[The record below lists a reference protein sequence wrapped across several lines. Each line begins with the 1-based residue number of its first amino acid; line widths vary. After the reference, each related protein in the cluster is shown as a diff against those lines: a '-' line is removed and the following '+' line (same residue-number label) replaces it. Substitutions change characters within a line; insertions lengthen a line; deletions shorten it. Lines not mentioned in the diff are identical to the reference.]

1 MAERAARAVAAMAGR
16 TGVAVPAASERFVAF
31 PPTVAGTLAAAAER
45 GAWAAGI
52 AVAVGALEIPAVA
65 ARTPG
70 PAITVRIARSRP
82 ACAVGV
88 VGAAPAGFASA
99 GAESRLNHRG

>member
-1 MAERAARAVAAMAGR
+1 MAGR

-31 PPTVAGTLAAAAER
+31 LPTVERTLAAAAER

-52 AVAVGALEIPAVA
+52 AVAVGALDTPAVA

-70 PAITVRIARSRP
+70 LAITVRMARSRP

-88 VGAAPAGFASA
+88 VGLPRPGSRRSA
-99 GAESRLNHRG
+99 AESRLNHRG